1 MPVLSVVLGTALLV
15 YTLILWARLILEWVR
30 QFRPDWRPR
39 GLVLIAAE
47 IVYTLTDPPLKF
59 IRRFVRPVRL
69 GGVAIDLSWTI
80 LLIAVYILMS
90 FVG

>member
-1 MPVLSVVLGTALLV
+1 MPIVSVVLGTALWV

-39 GLVLIAAE
+39 GAMLVLAE
-47 IVYTLTDPPLKF
+47 VVFTVTDPPLKF

-69 GGVAIDLSWTI
+69 GGVAIDFSWTI
-80 LLIAVYILMS
+80 LLITVYILMS

>member
-1 MPVLSVVLGTALLV
+1 MPVLSVVLGTALWV
-15 YTLILWARLILEWVR
+15 YTLILWARLVLEWVR

-39 GLVLIAAE
+39 GVVLIAAE
-47 IVYTLTDPPLKF
+47 LVYTLTDPPLKF

-69 GGVAIDLSWTI
+69 GGVAIDFSWAI

>member
-1 MPVLSVVLGTALLV
+1 MSLLSVVLGTALWV

>member
-1 MPVLSVVLGTALLV
+1 MPIVSVVLGTALWV

-39 GLVLIAAE
+39 GVTLVLAE
-47 IVYTLTDPPLKF
+47 VVFTLTDPPLKF

-69 GGVAIDLSWTI
+69 GGVAIDFSWTI

>member
-1 MPVLSVVLGTALLV
+1 MWV

-39 GLVLIAAE
+39 GLILIAAE

-69 GGVAIDLSWTI
+69 GGVAIDFSWTI

>member
-1 MPVLSVVLGTALLV
+1 MSLLSVVLGTALWV
-15 YTLILWARLILEWVR
+15 YTLVLWARLILEWVR

>member
-39 GLVLIAAE
+39 GLILIAAE
-47 IVYTLTDPPLKF
+47 IVYTLTDPPLKL
-59 IRRFVRPVRL
+59 IRRFVRPVRF

>member
-1 MPVLSVVLGTALLV
+1 MPILSAVIGTVLWV

-39 GLVLIAAE
+39 GPMLVLAE
-47 IVYTLTDPPLKF
+47 IVFTVTDPPLRF
-59 IRRFVRPVRL
+59 IRRFIRPVRL
-69 GGVAIDLSWTI
+69 GGVAIDFSWTI

>member
-1 MPVLSVVLGTALLV
+1 MPVLSVVLGTALWV

-39 GLVLIAAE
+39 GLILIAAE

>member
-1 MPVLSVVLGTALLV
+1 MPVLSVVLGTALWV

>member
-1 MPVLSVVLGTALLV
+1 MPIVSVVLGTALWV

-39 GLVLIAAE
+39 GVMLVLAE
-47 IVYTLTDPPLKF
+47 VVFTVTDPPLKF

-69 GGVAIDLSWTI
+69 GGVAIDFSWTI
-80 LLIAVYILMS
+80 LLIVVYILMS

>member
-1 MPVLSVVLGTALLV
+1 MPLLSLILGTALWI
-15 YTLILWARLILEWVR
+15 YALILWARLILEWVR

-39 GLVLIAAE
+39 GLLLMAAE
-47 IVYTLTDPPLKF
+47 VVYTVTDPPLKF

-69 GGVAIDLSWTI
+69 GGVAIDFSWTI

>member
-1 MPVLSVVLGTALLV
+1 MPIIGPVIWTVLWL

-39 GLVLIAAE
+39 GPVLVLAE
-47 IVYTLTDPPLKF
+47 VTYTLTDPPLRFLRRF
-59 IRRFVRPVRL
+59 IRPVQL
-69 GGVAIDLSWTI
+69 GGVGIDFSWTI

-90 FVG
+90 FVR

>member
-1 MPVLSVVLGTALLV
+1 MPIVSAVLGAVLWLYV
-15 YTLILWARLILEWVR
+15 IVLWARLVLEWVR

-39 GLVLIAAE
+39 GIVLVLAE
-47 IVYTLTDPPLKF
+47 LTYTVTDPPLKF

-69 GGVAIDLSWTI
+69 GGVAIDFSWTI
-80 LLIAVYILMS
+80 LLIFVYILQS

>member
-1 MPVLSVVLGTALLV
+1 VPIVSVVLGTALWV

-39 GLVLIAAE
+39 GVMLVLAE
-47 IVYTLTDPPLKF
+47 VVFTVTDPPLKF

-69 GGVAIDLSWTI
+69 GGVAIDFSWTI
-80 LLIAVYILMS
+80 LLIVVYILMS

>member
-1 MPVLSVVLGTALLV
+1 MPIVSVVLGTALSL
-15 YTLILWARLILEWVR
+15 YTIVLWGRLIFEWIR

-39 GLVLIAAE
+39 GAMLIIAE
-47 IVYTLTDPPLKF
+47 LTYTVTDPPLKL

-69 GGVAIDLSWTI
+69 GGVAIDFSWTI
-80 LLIAVYILMS
+80 LLIIVYILQS

>member
-1 MPVLSVVLGTALLV
+1 MPIVSVVLGTALWV

-39 GLVLIAAE
+39 GAMLVLAE
-47 IVYTLTDPPLKF
+47 VVFTVTDPPLKF

-69 GGVAIDLSWTI
+69 GGVAIDFSWTI